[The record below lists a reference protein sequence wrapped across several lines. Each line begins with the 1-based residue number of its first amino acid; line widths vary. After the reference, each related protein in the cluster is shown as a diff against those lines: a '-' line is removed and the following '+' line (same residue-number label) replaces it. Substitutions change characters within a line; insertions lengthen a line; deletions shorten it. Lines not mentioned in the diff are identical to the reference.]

1 MIKVVD
7 GSLKEVDLSPK
18 SEILIIGAGV
28 AGLSAGIYAQMN
40 GFHTTIYEMHKIP
53 GGLCTSWRRKGYTF
67 DGAVRYLAGVNPQT
81 KGYQIWDELDILKD
95 TPIHFYEEFV
105 SIEGSDGR
113 VLHLYTDVDR
123 LEGHLLELAPGDK
136 RTIKEFVEGIRDFT
150 RMELPVDLTAEDMQE
165 LAEMGKDMLPVLL
178 PTLRW
183 QGVTLFEYADR
194 FKDPLLREGLRLFF
208 QFAPPDFPMMLCL
221 STLAMMNDHEA
232 GYPLGGSLPIANALA
247 ARYEAL
253 GGKVVYRTKVEKV
266 IVKKGRAVG
275 LALEDGQK
283 VHGDLVISA
292 SDGRAAIFDLL
303 DGKFVSKKLL
313 GNYQGGMMP
322 CQSILQVSLGV
333 AMDFSD
339 KPPMMNIPLAE
350 PVWLGDIKHDRLVLK
365 HYCFDPHM
373 APKGKSALSI
383 WCAADPDYWRWLR
396 NDKKRYRRH
405 KDEVAEVIIDA
416 LERRF
421 PGLRKAVEV
430 VDVATPVTY
439 ERYTGNW
446 RGAFAGWALTNRK
459 MSMMMGKGMDKTL
472 PGLEGFYMIGH
483 WVEPGGNVELSC
495 ASGRDVIKDICHQ
508 ADLPF
513 RPEE

>member
-1 MIKVVD
+1 M
-7 GSLKEVDLSPK
+7 SPK

-28 AGLSAGIYAQMN
+28 AGLSAGIYAQLN
-40 GFHTTIYEMHKIP
+40 GFQSTIYEMHNIP

-81 KGYQIWDELDILKD
+81 KGYQLWDELDILKD
-95 TPIHFYEEFV
+95 TQVHFYEEFV
-105 SIEGSDGR
+105 SIEGRDGR

-123 LEGHLLELAPGDK
+123 LERHLLELAPGDK

-150 RMELPVDLTAEDMQE
+150 HMELPVDLTAEDMKE

-183 QGVTLFEYADR
+183 QGVTLNEYADR

-208 QFAPPDFPMMLCL
+208 QFSPPDFPMMLCL

-232 GYPLGGSLPIANALA
+232 GYPMGGSLPIANALA

-253 GGKVVYRTKVEKV
+253 GGKVVYRSKVEKV
-266 IVKKGRAVG
+266 LVKKGRAVG
-275 LALEDGQK
+275 LALEGGQK

-303 DGKFVSKKLL
+303 DGKFVSNKLRD
-313 GNYQGGMMP
+313 NYQGGMIP

-339 KPPMMNIPLAE
+339 KPPMLNIPLAD
-350 PVWLGDIKHDRLVLK
+350 PVWLGNIRHDRLVLK
-365 HYCFDPHM
+365 HYCFDPKM
-373 APKGKSALSI
+373 APEGKSSLSI
-383 WCAADPDYWRWLR
+383 WCAADPEYWHWLR
-396 NDKKRYRRH
+396 QDKKRYRRH
-405 KDEVAEVIIDA
+405 KDEVAETIIEA

-421 PGLRKAVEV
+421 PGLRKAVDV
-430 VDVATPVTY
+430 FDVATPVTY

-472 PGLEGFYMIGH
+472 PGLDGFYMIGH

-495 ASGRDVIKDICHQ
+495 ASGRDVIKDICHSRDH
-508 ADLPF
+508 AF
-513 RPEE
+513 KPEE